1 MKEDKSNKSITRIK
15 DNIDSKIS
23 ALEQTIN
30 NMSKYNIDNKSDN
43 LLKYNLKSYLGGKTH
58 KNNRKSNTKKL
69 HIKKFMKNI
78 SRKFVKG
85 VISEFESTAKSI
97 ANLNGISYSQYLND
111 PSYEYSLQILRNY
124 LEMRD
129 NDIRN
134 QHISINRNQLSSLNN
149 TTSNHNLTNLS
160 RQLFED
166 D

>member
-1 MKEDKSNKSITRIK
+1 M
-15 DNIDSKIS
+15 
-23 ALEQTIN
+23 
-30 NMSKYNIDNKSDN
+30 
-43 LLKYNLKSYLGGKTH
+43 
-58 KNNRKSNTKKL
+58 
-69 HIKKFMKNI
+69 
-78 SRKFVKG
+78 
-85 VISEFESTAKSI
+85 
-97 ANLNGISYSQYLND
+97 NGISYSQYLND
-111 PSYEYSLQILRNY
+111 PSYEYSRQILRNY

>member
-1 MKEDKSNKSITRIK
+1 M
-15 DNIDSKIS
+15 
-23 ALEQTIN
+23 
-30 NMSKYNIDNKSDN
+30 
-43 LLKYNLKSYLGGKTH
+43 
-58 KNNRKSNTKKL
+58 
-69 HIKKFMKNI
+69 
-78 SRKFVKG
+78 
-85 VISEFESTAKSI
+85 
-97 ANLNGISYSQYLND
+97 NGISYSQYLND
-111 PSYEYSLQILRNY
+111 PSYESSLQILRNY

>member
-85 VISEFESTAKSI
+85 GISEFESTAKSI
-97 ANLNGISYSQYLND
+97 A
-111 PSYEYSLQILRNY
+111 
-124 LEMRD
+124 
-129 NDIRN
+129 
-134 QHISINRNQLSSLNN
+134 
-149 TTSNHNLTNLS
+149 
-160 RQLFED
+160 
-166 D
+166 